1 MLMENKKN
9 NDIYDYDFDFE
20 DILSELDEQY
30 TDCLS
35 EQDFYPPEDD
45 REFKSYI
52 RDIDGGDNFAD
63 YCKDMF
69 DLLEE
74 EGYWD

>member
-20 DILSELDEQY
+20 DILIELDEQY

-35 EQDFYPPEDD
+35 EQDFYPPKDD
-45 REFKSYI
+45 RVLKSYI

-74 EGYWD
+74 EDYWD